1 MSFTWEQG
9 TSLNEKGVFYM
20 WYTHPAPQA
29 LLVIV
34 LIQRV
39 LSYVRIDIFQRIL
52 GYRAAVAEWIRR
64 RNLSATECKLR
75 GRKFEPRSG
84 YEPLRGG
91 IPRLYRQLATDSKN
105 IAVLGPIME

>member
-1 MSFTWEQG
+1 MLIYVHIIIRKQCEILLCVLCALITFDEVSLIG
-9 TSLNEKGVFYM
+9 TC
-20 WYTHPAPQA
+20 
-29 LLVIV
+29 V
-34 LIQRV
+34 LHV
-39 LSYVRIDIFQRIL
+39 SP
-52 GYRAAVAEWIRR
+52 
-64 RNLSATECKLR
+64 TECKLR